1 MRVEWDRTYHSYLK
15 LIIAASDI
23 HKLLTHSYADDA
35 APEALQDPDSD
46 YDKSGAKASIIAMA
60 NNTLPLAQLVCG
72 LFAGV
77 FVQQFVD
84 PSSDSVEQT
93 VVQGHAVRYL
103 FIWGGLVFGG
113 LEIILLLLMQCTHKS
128 P

>member
-1 MRVEWDRTYHSYLK
+1 
-15 LIIAASDI
+15 
-23 HKLLTHSYADDA
+23 
-35 APEALQDPDSD
+35 
-46 YDKSGAKASIIAMA
+46 MA

-113 LEIILLLLMQCTHKS
+113 LEIILLIIYLPTLVSSHTVTDHQRIVHYVVL
-128 P
+128 